1 MSPIELLVSGWL
13 YCVEERE
20 RLTVTLTL
28 GFELLEERHGGGAK
42 VGCRLAQQLSRPPDG
57 GGCFGFGPI
66 FGLGARD
73 GYPAAGAVYGVSR
86 WSSCAGKKVRRC
98 T

>member
-1 MSPIELLVSGWL
+1 MWRTEK
-13 YCVEERE
+13 
-20 RLTVTLTL
+20 LTVTLML
-28 GFELLEERHGGGAK
+28 GFELLKERHGGGAM
-42 VGCRLAQQLSRPPDG
+42 VGCRSAQQFSRPPDG
-57 GGCFGFGPI
+57 GGRFGFGPI